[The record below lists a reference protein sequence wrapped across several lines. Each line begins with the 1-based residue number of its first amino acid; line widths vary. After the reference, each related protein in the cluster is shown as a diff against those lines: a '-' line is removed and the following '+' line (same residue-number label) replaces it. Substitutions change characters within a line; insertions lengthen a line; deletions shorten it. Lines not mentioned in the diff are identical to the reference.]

1 MLRCNKLQYLSH
13 FTKPIYELY
22 CLVQHCSDS
31 DGPED
36 PADSE
41 SSNDTGGPDDSE
53 ISEDPKSLVYPEL
66 LPESE
71 SSDALR
77 IQLTCGFC

>member
-1 MLRCNKLQYLSH
+1 VLGCNKLQYLSP

-22 CLVQHCSDS
+22 CLVQHCSDA
-31 DGPED
+31 DDPED

-53 ISEDPKSLVYPEL
+53 ISEDPKSLVSC
-66 LPESE
+66 LPESK